1 MDFALKDLG
10 SLHNF
15 FGIEVQS
22 GWWSL
27 LILDTVYFG
36 CSQACWHGGL

>member
-1 MDFALKDLG
+1 LQAVDAVFADPRMDFALKDLG

-22 GWWSL
+22 G
-27 LILDTVYFG
+27 
-36 CSQACWHGGL
+36 